1 LRGHTAPLI
10 FSVEFGAMF
19 SHHRAA
25 FYKGMNIERQQQSI
39 LQHASADSHLPSPT
53 RHPLL
58 NAVGPNT
65 YHNRLRVTC
74 AGVRGTASQYTRV
87 AY

>member
-19 SHHRAA
+19 SRHRAA
-25 FYKGMNIERQQQSI
+25 FYKGRDIERQQQSI

-53 RHPLL
+53 RHQFL

-65 YHNRLRVTC
+65 YRDQLRDTC
-74 AGVRGTASQYTRV
+74 AGVCGTAS
-87 AY
+87 